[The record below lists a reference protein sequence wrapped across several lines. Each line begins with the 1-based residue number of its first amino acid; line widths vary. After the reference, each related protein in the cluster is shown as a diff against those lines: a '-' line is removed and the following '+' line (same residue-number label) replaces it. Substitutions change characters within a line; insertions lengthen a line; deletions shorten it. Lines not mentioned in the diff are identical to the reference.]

1 MTWQKPSAK
10 FCDGGACMEVCDSAA
25 CVEVSWQTPCE
36 SAWCLETATGG
47 AGVLL
52 RASGAPE
59 TMVELTREEFSAFV
73 QAVKAGEYDGY
84 VL

>member
-10 FCDGGACMEVCDSAA
+10 FCNDSG
-25 CVEVSWQTPCE
+25 CVEMTWQTPCE
-36 SAWCLETATGG
+36 SAHCLETATAG